1 MIPQNK
7 TNEEQLDE
15 LDNCLLSDKE
25 LKKIMNIKI
34 EFDSNLKELNFL
46 TNYEGNENNTILN
59 DINLTNTIFGKN
71 ILQKQIVNYKYDK
84 KKIDKIKKIIKFIKK
99 NKIKINFKQLND
111 NTNNV
116 LWFFKKID
124 ENFKSILEQ
133 LYFNLPI
140 EKLNNILNSHKVPLN
155 ISSIYN
161 IYIYPITNILGPIIS
176 IIVPYILLRVY
187 GLQIPF
193 TFFYEMIKK
202 YITGL
207 KDPKRLFSTIL
218 YIGIYLYSVYK
229 NFRQAYDL
237 KKLINIF
244 QNKIICLDKF
254 TSEVVNIYE
263 TFKDF
268 YQIEGID
275 ELLNELKNI
284 PKEMKTFMLT
294 GNILYFINKYR
305 NYDKFVE
312 MFNIVGEIDLI
323 YNIKK
328 LTDKDY
334 CFVKFTK
341 KTKPVI
347 IFKKMAHPSLTDP
360 IYNNVKIVGKNCMIT
375 GPNAAGKSTF
385 IKGLVSNI
393 ILAQTFGISRCSYAK
408 ITPFD
413 YIKTHL
419 NTPDVINEQSLFE
432 AEMYKCKE
440 IISSIKNNKNKS
452 LIILDELFSSTNY
465 REGYAASAAIMKKI
479 NDYSN
484 TCTIITTHYEKLP
497 YYAKKLGFKNFMFPI
512 KRNKTNGLLF
522 PYKIKKGI
530 SQDFVAL
537 EILKMNDYDS
547 DIINNAIKISKS
559 FNFS

>member
-7 TNEEQLDE
+7 TNEKQLE
-15 LDNCLLSDKE
+15 EIENYLLSDDE
-25 LKKIMNIKI
+25 LKKLMDIKI
-34 EFDSNLKELNFL
+34 NFDPNLKELNFL
-46 TNYEGNENNTILN
+46 TNYEGKEDNTILK
-59 DINLTNTIFGKN
+59 DINLTETIFGKN
-71 ILQKQIVNYKYDK
+71 ILQKKLINYKYDK
-84 KKIDKIKKIIKFIKK
+84 NKIDKMKKTIKYIKKY
-99 NKIKINFKQLND
+99 KIKINFKNISE
-111 NTNNV
+111 NSNSV

-140 EKLNNILNSHKVPLN
+140 EKLNNFLNSHKITLN

-176 IIVPYILLRVY
+176 IIIPYILLRVY
-187 GLQIPF
+187 GFKLPF
-193 TFFYEMIKK
+193 SFFYEMIKN
-202 YITGL
+202 YATGL

-218 YIGIYLYSVYK
+218 YVGIYLYSVYK

-244 QNKIICLDKF
+244 QKKIICLNKFINEVINIYDKF
-254 TSEVVNIYE
+254 
-263 TFKDF
+263 KQF
-268 YQIEGID
+268 YQIEGIN
-275 ELLNELKNI
+275 ELINDLKNI
-284 PKEMKTFMLT
+284 PKEIKTFMLT
-294 GNILYFINKYR
+294 GNILYFVNKYR
-305 NYDKFVE
+305 NYDKFIE
-312 MFNIVGEIDLI
+312 MFNIIGDIDVI

-334 CFVKFTK
+334 CFTKFTNS
-341 KTKPVI
+341 TKPVI
-347 IFKKMAHPSLTDP
+347 IFKKMAHPSLISP
-360 IYNNVKIVGKNCMIT
+360 VYNNIKLKGKNCMIT

-393 ILAQTFGISRCSYAK
+393 ILAQTLGICRSKYAK

-413 YIKTHL
+413 YIRTHL
-419 NTPDVINEQSLFE
+419 NTPDTINSQSLFE

-440 IISSIKNNKNKS
+440 IITSIKDNEIKS

-465 REGYAASAAIMKKI
+465 REGYAGSAAIMKKI

-484 TCTIITTHYEKLP
+484 TCSIITTHYEKLP
-497 YYAKKLGFKNFMFPI
+497 YYAKKIGYKNFMFPI
-512 KRNKTNGLLF
+512 KRDNKKQLLF

-537 EILKMNDYDS
+537 EILKMNNYDP

-559 FNFS
+559 FNF